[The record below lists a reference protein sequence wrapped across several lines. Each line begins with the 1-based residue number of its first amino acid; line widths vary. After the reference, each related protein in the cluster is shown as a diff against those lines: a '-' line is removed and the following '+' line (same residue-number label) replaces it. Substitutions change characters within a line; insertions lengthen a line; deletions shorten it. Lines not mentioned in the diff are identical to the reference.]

1 MEGSDLI
8 LAALAAGGT
17 AAVGQSATLAVNSAH
32 TALRER
38 LRQLFSR
45 HPQAPAALDLHE
57 QDPDA
62 FAPAIRSYLA
72 GTGADC
78 DEQALRAAAEI
89 LRSVDP
95 AGSAS
100 GKYRVDVGD
109 SQGVQIGDFGNQQNT
124 FGARPAGAE

>member
-1 MEGSDLI
+1 MDGSDLI

-38 LRQLFSR
+38 LRHLFSR

-62 FAPAIRSYLA
+62 FALAIRRYLA
-72 GTGADC
+72 ETGADG
-78 DEQALRAAAEI
+78 DEQVLRTSAQI
-89 LRSVDP
+89 LHAVDP
-95 AGSAS
+95 TGAAR
-100 GKYRVDVGD
+100 GKYRVDVGN

-124 FGARPAGAE
+124 FGTRPAGAE